1 VAACTNAQARR
12 FDGRLKDAGL
22 ARVRGLRAMNGLS
35 QLLED
40 SREREVS
47 RLTARERLVEVLV
60 GGGFVI
66 AAAVLVASS
75 SHTPAW
81 TNFALTVV
89 ALAAAS
95 RVIFEVGSTYTV
107 PLQLVLVPM
116 MFVLPPGFVPLAVAT
131 ALVLG
136 KLPEVLVRRT
146 PPGRLLMA
154 LGDSWFAVGP
164 ALVFAVAAPG
174 APDGRDWPLYLL
186 ALGAQFIC
194 DFAASSLRE
203 RLNGGASLAEQ
214 LRECRWVYLV
224 DTALAAPAL
233 AIAFAAWNR
242 PWMVLL
248 VLPLTTLMA
257 VFARERRARMDYVLE
272 LSHAY
277 RGTALVLG
285 DVVEADDAYT
295 GRHSEAV
302 VTLAVEAA
310 DEMRLPRA
318 ARRNVEFAALLHD
331 VGKIAVPKSIINKPG
346 PLNDEEWEIMRLH
359 TIAGQEMLDQIGGF
373 MREVGAIVRS
383 SHERFDGGGYPDGLA
398 GEQIPLEARIV
409 ICCDAFN
416 AMTTDRSYRSARSG
430 REAVEELRRCS
441 GTQFD
446 PAVVDAVVTVV
457 ERRMRLRDG
466 GVEDAPEF
474 TLLPPGVSV
483 P

>member
-1 VAACTNAQARR
+1 
-12 FDGRLKDAGL
+12 
-22 ARVRGLRAMNGLS
+22 MNGLT
-35 QLLED
+35 QLLEE

-47 RLTARERLVEVLV
+47 RLSRRERLVEVLV
-60 GGGFVI
+60 GGGFAI
-66 AAAVLVASS
+66 AAVALLLSS
-75 SHTPAW
+75 RAPDWAH
-81 TNFALTVV
+81 FAIAVV
-89 ALAAAS
+89 AMAAAS
-95 RVIFEVGSTYTV
+95 RVTFEVGSTYTV
-107 PLQLVLVPM
+107 PLELVLVPM
-116 MFVLPPGFVPLAVAT
+116 LFVLPAGFVPIGVAA

-136 KLPEVLVRRT
+136 NVPEVAARRR
-146 PPGRLLMA
+146 PPRRLLMA

-174 APDGRDWPLYLL
+174 APAGRDWAIYLL
-186 ALGAQFIC
+186 ALGAQFVC
-194 DFAASSLRE
+194 DFASSSLRE

-224 DTALAAPAL
+224 DMALAAPAL
-233 AIAFAAWNR
+233 AIGFAAWTR

-248 VLPLTTLMA
+248 VLPLTALMA
-257 VFARERRARMDYVLE
+257 VFAQERRARMDYVLE

-302 VTLAVEAA
+302 VDLSVEVA
-310 DEMRLPRA
+310 DEMRLPRG

-346 PLNDEEWEIMRLH
+346 PLDDEEWEIMRLH

-383 SHERFDGGGYPDGLA
+383 SHERYDGAGYPDGLA
-398 GEQIPLEARIV
+398 RDHIPLEARV
-409 ICCDAFN
+409 VSCCDAFN
-416 AMTTDRSYRSARSG
+416 AMTTDRPYRPARSD
-430 REAVEELRRCS
+430 RDAVEELRRCS

-457 ERRMRLRDG
+457 ERRASLARNA
-466 GVEDAPEF
+466 VEDAPEF

-483 P
+483 R